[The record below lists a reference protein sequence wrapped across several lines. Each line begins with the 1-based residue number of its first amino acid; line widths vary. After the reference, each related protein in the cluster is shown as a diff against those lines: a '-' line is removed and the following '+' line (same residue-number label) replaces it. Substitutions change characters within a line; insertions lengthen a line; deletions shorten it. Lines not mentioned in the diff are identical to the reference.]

1 MIINNHFICVHYYL
15 ISIGVYM
22 KNMTKMMMAAT
33 LAVGTLAA
41 AGCQTTPSVT
51 APVTQPITTTVLQSY
66 DWQLVDA
73 KRANGAKVTQL
84 FFDPAKPLTMKFLK
98 ANGSD
103 HVTFVNTCN
112 NIGADYSV
120 VNGNVV
126 LGNVLST
133 MMACPEP
140 QASFDTATMATVQG
154 KYSISNNANN
164 TPILTITNSNQ
175 VAHFKAISK

>member
-1 MIINNHFICVHYYL
+1 MFRIRAIFY
-15 ISIGVYM
+15 SKKTTIGVYM

-41 AGCQTTPSVT
+41 GCQTTPSVT
-51 APVTQPITTTVLQSY
+51 APVTQPITSNTLQAY

-73 KRANGAKVTQL
+73 KRSNGDKVSQL
-84 FFDPAKPLTMKFLK
+84 FFDPAKPLTLKFFK
-98 ANGSD
+98 DSGSD
-103 HVTFVNTCN
+103 RVTFMNTCN
-112 NIGADYSV
+112 NMGADYKV

-140 QASFDTATMATVQG
+140 QASFDTATLATVQG
-154 KYSISNNANN
+154 KYSISKNANN

-175 VAHFKAISK
+175 VAHFKAVSK

>member
-1 MIINNHFICVHYYL
+1 
-15 ISIGVYM
+15 M
-22 KNMTKMMMAAT
+22 KNTTKLMMAAT
-33 LAVGTLAA
+33 LAVGTLA

-51 APVTQPITTTVLQSY
+51 APVTQPITSNALQAY

-73 KRANGAKVTQL
+73 TRTNGQKVTQL
-84 FFDPAKPLTMKFLK
+84 FFDPAKPLTLKFFK
-98 ANGSD
+98 ANGND
-103 HVTFVNTCN
+103 RVTFVNTCN
-112 NIGADYSV
+112 NMGAEYSV

-154 KYSISNNANN
+154 KYSISKNANK
-164 TPILTITNSNQ
+164 TPILTIQNDKQ
-175 VAHFKAISK
+175 VAHFKAVSK

>member
-1 MIINNHFICVHYYL
+1 
-15 ISIGVYM
+15 M
-22 KNMTKMMMAAT
+22 KNTTKLMMAAT

-41 AGCQTTPSVT
+41 GCQTSPTVT
-51 APVTQPITTTVLQSY
+51 APVTQPLTSNMLQAY

-73 KRANGAKVTQL
+73 TRTNGQKINQL
-84 FFDPAKPLTMKFLK
+84 FFDPAKPLTLKFFK
-98 ANGSD
+98 DNGND
-103 HVTFVNTCN
+103 RVAFVNTCN
-112 NIGADYSV
+112 NMGSDYKV
-120 VNGNVV
+120 VNGNLQ

-154 KYSISNNANN
+154 KYSISKNANN

-175 VAHFKAISK
+175 VAHFKAVAK

>member
-1 MIINNHFICVHYYL
+1 
-15 ISIGVYM
+15 M

-41 AGCQTTPSVT
+41 GCQTAPTVA
-51 APVTQPITTTVLQSY
+51 APVTQPITANALQAY

-73 KRANGAKVTQL
+73 KRTNGQKVSQL
-84 FFDPAKPLTMKFLK
+84 FFDPSKPLTLKFFK
-98 ANGSD
+98 DGTTNR
-103 HVTFVNTCN
+103 VTFANTCN
-112 NIGADYSV
+112 NMGASYSV

-126 LGNVLST
+126 LGNVMST

-175 VAHFKAISK
+175 VAHFKAVSK

>member
-1 MIINNHFICVHYYL
+1 
-15 ISIGVYM
+15 
-22 KNMTKMMMAAT
+22 MTKMMMAAT

-41 AGCQTTPSVT
+41 GCQTTPSVT
-51 APVTQPITTTVLQSY
+51 APVAQPITAKALQAY

-73 KRANGAKVTQL
+73 KRTNGDKVSQL
-84 FFDPAKPLTMKFLK
+84 FFDPAKPLTLKFFK
-98 ANGSD
+98 DNGND
-103 HVTFVNTCN
+103 RVTFVNTCN
-112 NIGADYSV
+112 NMGANYSV
-120 VNGNVV
+120 ENGNVV

-154 KYSISNNANN
+154 KYSINENANK
-164 TPILTITNSNQ
+164 TPILTITNDKQ

>member
-1 MIINNHFICVHYYL
+1 
-15 ISIGVYM
+15 M

-41 AGCQTTPSVT
+41 GCQTTPSVT
-51 APVTQPITTTVLQSY
+51 APVAQPITANALQAY

-73 KRANGAKVTQL
+73 KRTNGDKVSQL
-84 FFDPAKPLTMKFLK
+84 FFDPAKPLTLKFFK
-98 ANGSD
+98 DNGND
-103 HVTFVNTCN
+103 RVTFVNTCN
-112 NIGADYSV
+112 NMGANYSV
-120 VNGNVV
+120 ENGNVV

-154 KYSISNNANN
+154 KYSISENANK
-164 TPILTITNSNQ
+164 TPILTIENDKQ
-175 VAHFKAISK
+175 VAHFKAVSK

>member
-1 MIINNHFICVHYYL
+1 
-15 ISIGVYM
+15 M

-33 LAVGTLAA
+33 LAVGTLT
-41 AGCQTTPSVT
+41 AGCQTSPTVT
-51 APVTQPITTTVLQSY
+51 APVTQPLTSNMLQAY

-73 KRANGAKVTQL
+73 TRTNGQKINQL
-84 FFDPAKPLTMKFLK
+84 FFDPAKPLTLKFFK
-98 ANGSD
+98 DNGND
-103 HVTFVNTCN
+103 RVAFVNTCN
-112 NIGADYSV
+112 NMGSDYKV
-120 VNGNVV
+120 VNGNLQ

-154 KYSISNNANN
+154 KYSISKNANN

-175 VAHFKAISK
+175 VAHFKAVAK

>member
-1 MIINNHFICVHYYL
+1 
-15 ISIGVYM
+15 M

-41 AGCQTTPSVT
+41 GCQTTPSVT
-51 APVTQPITTTVLQSY
+51 APVTQPITSNTLQAY

-73 KRANGAKVTQL
+73 KRTNGQKVTQL
-84 FFDPAKPLTMKFLK
+84 FFDPSKPLTLKFFK
-98 ANGSD
+98 DAGND
-103 HVTFVNTCN
+103 RVTFVNTCN
-112 NIGADYSV
+112 NMGADYKV

-140 QASFDTATMATVQG
+140 QASFDTATLATVQG
-154 KYSISNNANN
+154 KYSISKNANN

-175 VAHFKAISK
+175 VAHFKAVSK